1 MENPQQLIRTNHR
14 FLIYMN
20 NQVYPNFQKKIN
32 NIEKD
37 NEDTQRQLTLEET
50 ANLENNRKLN

>member
-1 MENPQQLIRTNHR
+1 
-14 FLIYMN
+14 MN

>member
-1 MENPQQLIRTNHR
+1 
-14 FLIYMN
+14 MN
-20 NQVYPNFQKKIN
+20 NQVNPNFQKKIN
-32 NIEKD
+32 NIEED